1 MRIEAAATTISWIP
15 SAAITGIVYKMP
27 FEVDLAHY
35 DDPPPDALPDID
47 AYLARDG
54 ARFANR
60 LRAWVEVRDGEI
72 VDFGHTGQGS
82 IGSTTLRLG
91 AHQLRF
97 MAFAFPDLQSARR
110 LSATAVRFE
119 QTAGGRTGV
128 PAPRRVT
135 RAPYVQFLAP
145 LAWSTV
151 AVTVHADG
159 RQEHELAGA
168 SPFPRHWLYG
178 PDGGLTHKSATID
191 YHEWSISAYGRQTPW
206 GDTDSPAVVTDSET
220 ALERQLSLQI
230 MRGAS
235 QPKLRRLQ
243 PQERL
248 TTQDEVADEVYL
260 LLDGVLRVD
269 VDGEPVAEFGPGAV
283 VGERAGLEAGK
294 RTATLVAVT
303 RCLVAVADP
312 QSIDTQDLRELSEG
326 HHREE
331 GDGHGREVRG
341 L

>member
-27 FEVDLAHY
+27 FQVDMAHY
-35 DDPPPDALPDID
+35 DDPPPDLLPDVD

-54 ARFANR
+54 ARFANQ
-60 LRAWVEVRDGEI
+60 LRVWVDVRDGEI
-72 VDFGHTGQGS
+72 VDFGHSGKGS

-97 MAFAFPDLQSARR
+97 MAFALPDRQSAQQ
-110 LSATAVRFE
+110 LSPTSVRFE

-135 RAPYVQFLAP
+135 RAPYVQFAAP

-159 RQEHELAGA
+159 RQEHELVGA

-178 PDGGLTHKSATID
+178 PDGGLSHKSATID
-191 YHEWSISAYGRQTPW
+191 YHEWSISAYGRHTPW
-206 GDTDSPAVVTDSET
+206 GDSDSPAVVTDSET

-230 MRGAS
+230 MRGAT
-235 QPKLRRLQ
+235 QPKLRRLH
-243 PQERL
+243 PQDRL
-248 TTQDEVADEVYL
+248 TTQDEVADEIYL

-269 VDGEPVAEFGPGAV
+269 VDGEPVAELGPGAV
-283 VGERAGLEAGK
+283 VGERAGLESGK
-294 RTATLVAVT
+294 RTATLVAVS

-312 QSIDTQDLRELSEG
+312 QSIDAQDLLELSRS
-326 HHREE
+326 HHRE
-331 GDGHGREVRG
+331 
-341 L
+341 